1 MPTDYDDIAE
11 SYKRSKQIPWRYHIE
26 EYSLRSLLGDV
37 SQASV
42 LDLACGDGHYTRVL
56 KRMGTSR
63 TVGVDLSA
71 KMVELAAAEEKVNR
85 LGIEYVVGDAR
96 TVRLGEEFDLVVAAY
111 LLPYAR
117 SAEELL
123 AMAKAIHSSL
133 KPAGR
138 FVAVNNNPAQ
148 QPKAFERTRKYG
160 FVKSADGQIRNGS
173 PIRYTFLQ
181 ETEEFVVENYHL
193 DADTHT
199 RVFEVAGFSEVRW
212 HMPELSPDES
222 ATRADYWADFLHDP
236 PIAFLACTKRESSPL
251 SLAAAAR

>member
-1 MPTDYDDIAE
+1 MQTDYDKIAE

-71 KMVELAAAEEKVNR
+71 KMIDLAAADEKVNR

-96 TVRLGEEFDLVVAAY
+96 AVRFDEQFDLVVAAY

-117 SAEELL
+117 SEEELL

-133 KPAGR
+133 KPGGR
-138 FVAVNNNPAQ
+138 FVAANNNPAQ
-148 QPKAFERTRKYG
+148 QPEAFERTRKYG

-181 ETEEFVVENYHL
+181 ESGEFVVENYHL
-193 DADTHT
+193 DAETHT
-199 RVFEVAGFSEVRW
+199 RTFEAAGFSDVHW
-212 HMPELSPDES
+212 HLPELAPAES
-222 ATRADYWADFLHDP
+222 ANGDEYWKDFLDDP
-236 PIAFLACTKRESSPL
+236 PIAFLTCAKSEVSAQIHALGR
-251 SLAAAAR
+251 